1 MAVDDHPLT
10 KCMFEVT
17 LGYRWHRGLAPGYV
31 VFEERL
37 VPTYEL

>member
-1 MAVDDHPLT
+1 LT